1 MSAVLPAHA
10 PRSTEDSA
18 QPAGGCRPYPPQPNR
33 QRAVPTRRDAMRR
46 SAPSPS
52 GSVPVRCGS
61 RRSASSPGRAAAA
74 DGRRGG
80 TSPGCGC
87 PAAPLAASCGPP
99 VGRRRRGMEVAKSPP
114 ASPAAA
120 TSEAAGGPA
129 EPGPAALRLW
139 QRSGRARPGLVRR
152 GSQPRARASPG
163 QRRPGRTASPR
174 CRALPPPPS
183 PARTCRRSCT
193 RGSPVSGWESS
204 FFSRSS
210 LISASSHRQAQTRA
224 PRGAAAS
231 SRSRSPESERH
242 SPEGTLAPQRS
253 PASQWPLGT
262 MPARVTKPWRLP
274 QPPVAA
280 LLRVPGQP
288 SAWGPASS

>member
-18 QPAGGCRPYPPQPNR
+18 QPAGGCRPAPHSRTGRGRSPR
-33 QRAVPTRRDAMRR
+33 DATRRDATRR

-52 GSVPVRCGS
+52 GSLPVRCGS
-61 RRSASSPGRAAAA
+61 RRPVSSPGRAAAA

-99 VGRRRRGMEVAKSPP
+99 VGRRRRGMEAAKSPP

-120 TSEAAGGPA
+120 TTSEAAGGPA
-129 EPGPAALRLW
+129 EPGPAARRLW

-152 GSQPRARASPG
+152 GSQPRPRASPG

-210 LISASSHRQAQTRA
+210 LISASSHRDTVA
-224 PRGAAAS
+224 
-231 SRSRSPESERH
+231 
-242 SPEGTLAPQRS
+242 GTQGSCCLLTE
-253 PASQWPLGT
+253 PL
-262 MPARVTKPWRLP
+262 
-274 QPPVAA
+274 
-280 LLRVPGQP
+280 
-288 SAWGPASS
+288 S